1 MRVHVVHG
9 ILTPVGVSGLLK
21 LVPLLQQ
28 AGFDVRVPDYG
39 LITAAETR
47 IVNPLIG
54 CTLGPY
60 VEPGDVYVGHSNGCA
75 IGYNLM
81 TSGSRLAGAV
91 FINAALKRDI
101 APPAPTWVDV
111 YDATVAAVAAA
122 RVGLSDPVW
131 GDLGHAGYIGTNPA
145 VTNIDCGKRSSVDS
159 IKAGIEDLPA
169 VSGHSDIFSADKIKY
184 WGPYIV
190 QRIKAHLLASVPWP
204 RFSILTGVLQSGG
217 HA

>member
-9 ILTPVGVSGLLK
+9 ILTPVGASGLLQV
-21 LVPLLQQ
+21 VPYLRQ

-54 CTLGPY
+54 RTLGPY
-60 VEPGDVYVGHSNGCA
+60 VEPGDLYVGHSNGCA
-75 IGYNLM
+75 IGYSLM

-111 YDATVAAVAAA
+111 YYNEGDDATVAAIAAE
-122 RVGLSDPVW
+122 RLGLSDPVW
-131 GDLGHAGYIGTNPA
+131 GDMGHAGYLGTNPA
-145 VTNIDCGKRSSVDS
+145 VTNIDCGKRSSAES
-159 IKAGIEDLPA
+159 IKASTEDFPS
-169 VSGHSDIFSADKIKY
+169 VSGHSDIFTPEKFKY
-184 WGPYIV
+184 WGPYLV
-190 QRIKAHLLASVPWP
+190 QRIKAHLLASRP
-204 RFSILTGVLQSGG
+204 
-217 HA
+217 

>member
-9 ILTPVGVSGLLK
+9 ILTPVGASGLLQV
-21 LVPLLQQ
+21 VPQLRQ

-54 CTLGPY
+54 RTLIPY
-60 VEPGDVYVGHSNGCA
+60 VEPGDLYVGHSNGCA

-111 YDATVAAVAAA
+111 YYNEGDDATVAAVAAA

-131 GDLGHAGYIGTNPA
+131 GDLGHAGYLGDNPA
-145 VTNIDCGKRSSVDS
+145 VTNIDCGKTSSVES
-159 IKAGIEDLPA
+159 IKAGVDDFPA
-169 VSGHSDIFSADKIKY
+169 VSGHSDIFTPEKFKY

-190 QRIKAHLLASVPWP
+190 QRIKAHLLASA
-204 RFSILTGVLQSGG
+204 R
-217 HA
+217 

>member
-54 CTLGPY
+54 RTLGPY

-111 YDATVAAVAAA
+111 YY
-122 RVGLSDPVW
+122 R
-131 GDLGHAGYIGTNPA
+131 
-145 VTNIDCGKRSSVDS
+145 R
-159 IKAGIEDLPA
+159 
-169 VSGHSDIFSADKIKY
+169 
-184 WGPYIV
+184 
-190 QRIKAHLLASVPWP
+190 
-204 RFSILTGVLQSGG
+204 
-217 HA
+217 